1 MSGHSKW
8 ATTKRQ
14 KAVVDAKR
22 ASVFTRLGN
31 AITIAA
37 REKGGDS
44 ETNFSLRLAIEHAR
58 TANMPKEN
66 IERAIKRGTG
76 DLEGETLEEILYEGF
91 GPEGLMII
99 IETLTNNR
107 NRTVSELKHLLSSR
121 GGGLGAA
128 GSALWN
134 FDKKGVVG
142 VATDALTE
150 EAELA
155 LIEAGAEDIK
165 KDGAESTIICSPENL
180 QSIKTAIESLHI
192 QAAFAEFDYIPKN
205 TVALSDSAQSAL
217 EKITDA
223 LDDHSDVVNY
233 YTNHS

>member
-1 MSGHSKW
+1 
-8 ATTKRQ
+8 
-14 KAVVDAKR
+14 
-22 ASVFTRLGN
+22 
-31 AITIAA
+31 
-37 REKGGDS
+37 
-44 ETNFSLRLAIEHAR
+44 
-58 TANMPKEN
+58 
-66 IERAIKRGTG
+66 
-76 DLEGETLEEILYEGF
+76 
-91 GPEGLMII
+91 MII

-165 KDGAESTIICSPENL
+165 KDGGESTVICSPENL
-180 QSIKTAIESLHI
+180 QSIKTTVESLRI
-192 QAAFAEFDYIPKN
+192 QAAFVEFDYIPKN
-205 TVALSDSAQSAL
+205 TVALSVDAQGSL

-233 YTNHS
+233 YTNNT